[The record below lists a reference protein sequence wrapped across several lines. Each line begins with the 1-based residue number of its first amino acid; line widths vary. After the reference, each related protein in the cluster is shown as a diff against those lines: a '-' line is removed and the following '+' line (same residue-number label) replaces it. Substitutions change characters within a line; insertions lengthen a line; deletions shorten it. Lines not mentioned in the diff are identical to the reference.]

1 MIRLSKFSYWYPA
14 SEQPALD
21 RINLEIP
28 EGQFLGIVG
37 ANGAGK
43 STLCYALSG
52 FVPHFYNGEL
62 EGELSFDGTQISEL
76 DLGKLAGQ
84 IGLVFQNPFNQISGA
99 RFTVREEIAFGL
111 ENLGLPRAEMKAR
124 IEEALEL
131 VNIQELA
138 ERSPF
143 SVSGGQQQR
152 IAIAS
157 ILAMQ
162 PRVLVLD
169 EPTSQLDPEGTRD
182 VFAALSKLVSTRKIT
197 VIIAEHKLEWLATFC
212 DRVVALAGGKLRA
225 DGSPQDVLSSEQML
239 RLGIGR
245 TQYSEAAARLLRS
258 KQLPVTLEQ
267 TKKALK

>member
-1 MIRLSKFSYWYPA
+1 M
-14 SEQPALD
+14 
-21 RINLEIP
+21 
-28 EGQFLGIVG
+28 
-37 ANGAGK
+37 K
-43 STLCYALSG
+43 S
-52 FVPHFYNGEL
+52 
-62 EGELSFDGTQISEL
+62 
-76 DLGKLAGQ
+76 
-84 IGLVFQNPFNQISGA
+84 
-99 RFTVREEIAFGL
+99 
-111 ENLGLPRAEMKAR
+111 R

-138 ERSPF
+138 KRSPF

-212 DRVVALAGGKLRA
+212 DRVVALADGKLRA
-225 DGSPQDVLSSEQML
+225 EGSPQEVLSSEQML